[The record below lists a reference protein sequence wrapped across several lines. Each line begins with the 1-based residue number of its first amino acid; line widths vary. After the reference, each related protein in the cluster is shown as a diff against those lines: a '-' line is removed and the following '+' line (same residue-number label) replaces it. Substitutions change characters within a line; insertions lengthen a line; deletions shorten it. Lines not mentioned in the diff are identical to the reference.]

1 MPLHTSL
8 THYLFIYTLL
18 THYPLQHI
26 SLPDPRMEQSSILQ
40 LWSASKVDDFFGVEH
55 IWKEMLGPS

>member
-8 THYLFIYTLL
+8 THYLLIYMLL

-26 SLPDPRMEQSSILQ
+26 SLPDPRMERASNLQ
-40 LWSASKVDDFFGVEH
+40 LWSVSKASHLVRDKH
-55 IWKEMLGPS
+55 LWKEVLGLP